1 MVGRLS
7 NLFGPGQD
15 LSKPQGL
22 ISQLCLAAASR
33 RAMNLYVPMETLR
46 DYLYVD
52 DAAGM
57 IRGLLA
63 TWSPRQPDR
72 PVIRNLAS
80 ERPVPVAAV
89 LRTVERVARRSILVG
104 LGSNPASRY
113 QVRDLRVITA
123 HAGEFGDRRI
133 TSLPIGVKRVFE
145 HTLADVKHARYR
157 LAE

>member
-1 MVGRLS
+1 
-7 NLFGPGQD
+7 
-15 LSKPQGL
+15 
-22 ISQLCLAAASR
+22 
-33 RAMNLYVPMETLR
+33 MNLYVPMETLR

-52 DAAGM
+52 DAARM
-57 IRGLLA
+57 IRGLLD

-89 LRTVERVARRSILVG
+89 LRTVERIARRNILVG

-123 HAGEFGDRRI
+123 HPREYTKPPI
-133 TSLPIGVKRVFE
+133 TSLPIGVKLVYE

-157 LAE
+157 LAG